1 MATKMTKGQVPAGS
15 TIDYECFG
23 PPATEDGEFS
33 GVMIADLGS
42 FTQDG
47 KNSNK
52 YYHAAV
58 CKHKPTGDW
67 YVYLEWGRVG
77 AANPQFQFV
86 KCSSQAEAQEV
97 LAKQCHSKNDKRGV
111 WITVAGHKTLSAKPK
126 KDVYLVRPLATRS
139 TGLPDAKSIKHNEG
153 DNGKAAA
160 TKPKVK
166 KKRATKKVAEA
177 DRQTAKLLTDL
188 VGATISYTKGAM
200 ADASIPTQ
208 GAIDVSRDMLGAAK
222 LRVAALGGS
231 VDDQVADPELK
242 ELSTQLYRRIGKKMA
257 TRGVSAHDW
266 ILNNDNIF
274 SWEQDLDAFESALHA
289 EDWESTS
296 EVVDPYHG
304 MPLTM
309 SWIDPKSN
317 LGEFLYF
324 WWPQASRK
332 QHYRSMKI
340 ANMWEVSRHG
350 DENKITKAQDEV
362 LKGLGKKQPKE
373 RPLFQPSKRLDV
385 AKAEQD
391 RFHQSN
397 TAMLFHGTRS
407 VNVSGILR
415 ESLKLPRQLVGVAIN
430 GAMYG
435 PGLYF
440 ADDWGKSAG
449 YTSIHGSAW
458 SRGAGGVSR
467 RKAFMFACDVVLGE
481 PSIAGGSRGYTSA
494 PRGYH
499 SVFAQGAGSGGRYLR
514 HNEFIVY
521 QAHQQRLRYL
531 AEFEV

>member
-1 MATKMTKGQVPAGS
+1 MATKLTKGSVPGNNTA
-15 TIDYECFG
+15 DFECFG
-23 PPATEDGEFS
+23 PPATEDGNFD
-33 GVMIADLGS
+33 GVMIADMGS

-58 CKHKPTGDW
+58 CKHKSTGEW
-67 YVYLEWGRVG
+67 YTYFEWGRVG

-86 KCSSQAEAQEV
+86 KCSSQAEAQAE
-97 LAKQCHSKNDKRGV
+97 LASQCHSKNDKRGV
-111 WITVAGHKTLSAKPK
+111 WTTVAGHKTLSAKPG

-160 TKPKVK
+160 AKPEK
-166 KKRATKKVAEA
+166 KKVTKKSTVKA
-177 DRQTAKLLTDL
+177 DTQTAKLLSDL

-200 ADASIPTQ
+200 ADDSIPTQ
-208 GAIDVSRDMLGAAK
+208 SAIDVSRDMLAEAK
-222 LRVAALGGS
+222 KRVAAVGS
-231 VDDQVADPELK
+231 SIDAQVADTELK
-242 ELSTQLYRRIGKKMA
+242 ELSTQLYRRIGKKLP

-274 SWEQDLDAFESALHA
+274 SWEQDLDAFESALHSQ
-289 EDWESTS
+289 DWEEAT
-296 EVVDPYHG
+296 EVADPYHG

-309 SWIDPKSN
+309 HWIDPKSN
-317 LGEFLYF
+317 LGQFLHF

-332 QHYRSMKI
+332 QHYRNMKI
-340 ANMWEVSRHG
+340 LNLWEVRRHG

-362 LKGLGKKQPKE
+362 ASSLGRKKVSE
-373 RPLFQPSKRLDV
+373 RPLFQPSERLDLP
-385 AKAEQD
+385 KEQ
-391 RFHQSN
+391 QALYANTN
-397 TAMLFHGTRS
+397 TALLFHGTRS

-481 PSIAGGSRGYTSA
+481 PHIAGGSCGYTSA
-494 PRGYH
+494 PKGHH
-499 SVFAQGAGSGGRYLR
+499 SVYAKGAGLGGQYLR

-531 AEFEV
+531 AEFDV